1 MAHLSQTGFA
11 MRFNAILL
19 LSLSPA
25 ALCQI
30 PPLPEVTA
38 EERRAVDAAAP
49 LKAPAK
55 PKKPRRLLVFNR
67 DVRNG
72 EVVRIHHPS
81 VAIGNYALEA
91 LGRKTGA
98 WDVTVS
104 GDPETWRPA
113 SIRQFD
119 AICFMNTTGVLTED
133 KDLRWSLLD
142 FVRSGGGFIAF
153 HAGGAATFVQYPK
166 YDQFP
171 EFGVMVGGYENGG
184 HPWRHTDSYPVRV
197 EDPKHPVVRMF
208 GGRTFTVT
216 DEVFQMMSPYS
227 REAVRVLLSIDAANA
242 GLNPSRRI
250 LPERQKDLDFPV
262 SWVKRYGQG
271 RVFYTFLGHNKS
283 TYTDSKLL
291 EHFLAGIQY
300 ALGDLAADDT
310 PSRFAQI
317 RK

>member
-1 MAHLSQTGFA
+1 
-11 MRFNAILL
+11 MRICAFS
-19 LSLSPA
+19 SLTLAVVSYG
-25 ALCQI
+25 QI

-38 EERRAVDAAAP
+38 DERAAVEAAAP
-49 LKAPAK
+49 SKPQAK

-72 EVVRIHHPS
+72 VVVKVHHPS
-81 VAIGNYALEA
+81 VAIGNYALET

-98 WDVTVS
+98 WEVTVS
-104 GDPETWRPA
+104 GDPEIWRPA

-119 AICFMNTTGVLTED
+119 GICFMNTTGVLTED
-133 KDLRWSLLD
+133 KELRWSLID
-142 FVRSGGGFIAF
+142 FVRSGGGFSAF

-184 HPWRHTDSYPVRV
+184 HPWQHTETYPVRV
-197 EDPKHPVVRMF
+197 EDPKHPLVRMF
-208 GGRTFTVT
+208 GGKTFPVT

-227 REAVRVLLSIDAANA
+227 REAVRVLLSIDVPNANM
-242 GLNPSRRI
+242 NPSRRI

-262 SWVKRYGQG
+262 SWIKRYGQG

-283 TYTDSKLL
+283 TFTDAKLL

-300 ALGDLAADDT
+300 TLGDLPADDT
-310 PSRFAQI
+310 PSRFAK
-317 RK
+317 R